1 MKSLH
6 IVLFCFLITVLYLSS
21 HIMSSSSLS
30 LSILPGRQ
38 PMRKLSMSL
47 TNKKHE
53 NPKIKVIDG
62 DSETS
67 MVQENP
73 VSNKY
78 ASINSNIDDIV
89 YQIDYHGV
97 TTHPTPTPRHSKP

>member
-1 MKSLH
+1 M
-6 IVLFCFLITVLYLSS
+6 
-21 HIMSSSSLS
+21 
-30 LSILPGRQ
+30 Q
-38 PMRKLSMSL
+38 
-47 TNKKHE
+47 
-53 NPKIKVIDG
+53 VIDG